1 MGTRRARPGSGSRR
15 IVDDERGRISPDGD
29 PWRSDDSDPGSALAR
44 SVPRSEDGSGRL
56 FFALPGFSDSSFCGQ
71 SAFEL
76 GGLLAAAIAPKGG
89 SAMSLVPWERFRV
102 LRRRG
107 DLFDE
112 LFRASFRRPIF
123 EAGWAPEPAVDT
135 GSAARPTVCRAAPPG
150 RFAPS

>member
-15 IVDDERGRISPDGD
+15 IVDDERGRMSPDGD
-29 PWRSDDSDPGSALAR
+29 PWRSDNRDPGSALAR
-44 SVPRSEDGSGRL
+44 SVPRSEGGSARL

-71 SAFEL
+71 STFEL

-89 SAMSLVPWERFRV
+89 SAMSLVPWNRFRV

-112 LFRASFRRPIF
+112 LFRESFRRPIF
-123 EAGWAPEPAVDT
+123 EEGELMERGSEPLGLAVCAD
-135 GSAARPTVCRAAPPG
+135 GV
-150 RFAPS
+150 